1 MTAWLKF
8 EKLNSYASIPS
19 YSHEFDSGFDLSSC
33 INTVVGLN
41 EVITVPTGL
50 RVEIEPGYEI
60 QIRPRSGL
68 AAKHGLVV
76 VNSPGTI
83 DNQYRGELK
92 IILSKIKDDGT
103 KFEIKIGDRI
113 AQGVL
118 IPVMRASILEGSV
131 STDTSR
137 SSGGFGSTGI
147 RPLCNNCSGLGYV
160 EINGIKAVCS
170 KCNGTK
176 HID

>member
-8 EKLNSYASIPS
+8 EKLNSYAIVPS
-19 YSHEFDSGFDLSSC
+19 YAHEYDSGFDLCSC
-33 INTVVGLN
+33 VNATIGLN
-41 EVITVPTGL
+41 EVVTIPTGL

-68 AAKHGLVV
+68 AAKHGLTV

-83 DNQYRGELK
+83 DNAYRGELK
-92 IILSKIKDDGT
+92 IILSKIKNDGT

-118 IPVMRASILEGSV
+118 IPVMRASILEGHV

-137 SSGGFGSTGI
+137 GSGGFGSTGV
-147 RPLCNNCSGLGYV
+147 RPLCNHCSGLGYI
-160 EINGIKAVCS
+160 EIAESKQTCP
-170 KCNGTK
+170 KCNGSK
-176 HID
+176 FSE